1 MELECRD
8 DRCASGSACST
19 STGLL
24 DPYGACAIKNS
35 PVVSPN
41 VFRTESSA
49 IKEDTHSASSHLDVP
64 VVIFDASTQQL
75 IDSMKYTDLI
85 LSVEPVSI
93 TTRMEIPCHKFMLA
107 KKVHIQ

>member
-8 DRCASGSACST
+8 DRCASGSAVSAN
-19 STGLL
+19 TGLL
-24 DPYGACAIKNS
+24 DPYGVCVIKNS

-41 VFRTESSA
+41 LFGSETSD
-49 IKEDTHSASSHLDVP
+49 IKEDTHPASSHVDVP

-75 IDSMKYTDLI
+75 IDSMKYTDLT

-93 TTRMEIPCHKFMLA
+93 TTPIEIPCHKFMLA